1 MLTLIVSCGVL
12 FVNTVLSVQPPIH
25 RKINNLSPYVDPPVP
40 GKLDAQFPVIFEPLK
55 HIILSRSTYKVITFL
70 DLEPIKDYM
79 DKYERYL
86 ELLTHSVYEASHE
99 TRIRHLETVFEANH
113 EETPRVHSPQLTFR
127 EFVGEVNQTPED
139 PIPWEKDG
147 KGDLGRN
154 PCPAVHKCR
163 KIPPPQSRHQCIRQ
177 KILLCM
183 YRRQFDRIRSLIEQ
197 VWSNFKHMKAKF
209 LGIMVQLDKEW
220 QTEYHDEGPSGVAP
234 LSRVEREVLE
244 AAGTLATSMFREE
257 NYNRT
262 RSKQS
267 VVALLVA
274 GITAVATWSSIR
286 GIKEKINQLQE
297 QNIIQEK
304 KIGVLGKFLN
314 LTMERVRVH
323 DEKLYRIEVQLVQL
337 QDGITQLA
345 TIQSYTIGMNNIIQ
359 NFQFSLTQTT
369 IGLLGLKADL
379 NEMLEYLR
387 TMGHHRVNP
396 VVIPLEQ
403 LRFLLN
409 KVKEE
414 MKSNPRL
421 ELPYD
426 PTMGLMRY
434 YEVMRIVPV
443 LVNYTLV
450 IELTIPISD
459 TSLQLNLFQVHSL
472 PIYDPEHGVQTRYQ
486 LEGTYFAVER
496 TGMYVALPKIT
507 DVSLCLAT
515 ELGVCTLNQALYPV
529 KNLKWCIYALFV
541 QNREHVDRY
550 CKLDI
555 SRATQDTAMYLGGY
569 QWAVAALQP
578 VMMQLRCVQQ
588 TSAVDICLP
597 LQIITVP
604 DGCEGYS
611 VSFWIPA
618 KNDIAS
624 TVHLPG
630 RDVYFLKFNYA
641 FQPPDELLGPWVY
654 HPFELMPFE
663 EAAEGIERL
672 IELPPLPWEIL
683 NKKLPYF
690 KLYKIGPS
698 PLFLIGITALVLGII
713 VAIFMVILWCKTRKE
728 KKVFEMLKGLHKG
741 KPDLTK
747 IKPLIGVIMG
757 RTVESTPESGPSQ
770 ETGVKLPNKIKSGHK
785 RRSNLPLPMAP
796 PKPMGQ
802 RPVEG
807 RNEESSI
814 VIYQPPYGPP
824 PPIPSART
832 NIDDVL
838 TQDQK
843 RRYLSYVKRKAREN
857 ESDTSYSSDV
867 FREPT

>member
-1 MLTLIVSCGVL
+1 MLTSSIGWWIFLINSVLGVR
-12 FVNTVLSVQPPIH
+12 PPLH
-25 RKINNLSPYVDPPVP
+25 KKINNLSPYTDPPVP
-40 GKLDAQFPVIFEPLK
+40 GKIDAQFPVIFEPLK
-55 HIILSRSTYKVITFL
+55 HVILSRSTYKVITFL

-86 ELLTHSVYEASHE
+86 ELLTHSVYEASNE
-99 TRIRHLETVFEANH
+99 SRMRQLETAFRDNH
-113 EETPRVHSPQLTFR
+113 EENPDVHSPRLTFR
-127 EFVGEVNQTPED
+127 EFVGEINQTPNN
-139 PIPWEKDG
+139 PIPWGGEDRG
-147 KGDLGRN
+147 ATSES
-154 PCPAVHKCR
+154 PCPAVHQCR
-163 KIPPPQSRHQCIRQ
+163 KIPPPVSRHRCIRR

-183 YRRQFDRIRSLIEQ
+183 YKRQFDRIKSLIEQ
-197 VWSNFKHMKAKF
+197 VWSNFKHIKARF

-220 QTEYHDEGPSGVAP
+220 QTEYHDDGPGGAAP
-234 LSRVEREVLE
+234 VSRIEREILE
-244 AAGTLATSMFREE
+244 TAGTLATSIFREE
-257 NYNRT
+257 NYNNT
-262 RSKQS
+262 RAKRS
-267 VVALLVA
+267 VVAFLAA
-274 GITAVATWSSIR
+274 GITAIASWASIR
-286 GIKEKINQLQE
+286 GIKKRINQLQE

-314 LTMERVRVH
+314 LTMARVRIH
-323 DEKLYRIEVQLVQL
+323 DEKLYKIEVQLIQL

-359 NFQFSLTQTT
+359 NFQFSLTRTT

-396 VVIPLEQ
+396 VVVPPEQ
-403 LRFLLN
+403 LRFLLT

-426 PTMGLMRY
+426 PTTGLMKY

-472 PIYDPEHGVQTRYQ
+472 PIYDPEHRVQTRYQ

-496 TGMYVALPKIT
+496 TGMYAALPKIT
-507 DVSLCLAT
+507 DISLCLAT
-515 ELGVCTLNQALYPV
+515 ELGVCTLNEALYPV
-529 KNLKWCIYALFV
+529 KSLKWCIYALFI
-541 QNREHVDRY
+541 QNKEHVDKY

-555 SRATQDTAMYLGGY
+555 TRATQDTAVYLGGY
-569 QWAVAALQP
+569 QWAIAALQP

-588 TSAVDICLP
+588 TSAVDIRPP
-597 LQIITVP
+597 LQIVTVP

-618 KNDIAS
+618 KNDISS

-641 FQPPDELLGPWVY
+641 FQPPDQLLGPWLY
-654 HPFELMPFE
+654 HPFELMPFK

-672 IELPPLPWEIL
+672 IQLPPLPWDIL

-690 KLYKIGPS
+690 KPYKIGPS
-698 PLFLIGITALVLGII
+698 PLFLIGIIALALGIL
-713 VAIFMVILWCKTRKE
+713 VTVFVVILWWKTRKE
-728 KKVFEMLKGLHKG
+728 KKVFSMLKGIHKG
-741 KPDLTK
+741 KPDLVK
-747 IKPLIGVIMG
+747 IKPLIDVIMG
-757 RTVESTPESGPSQ
+757 RTAEPTPEPCSNQ
-770 ETGVKLPNKIKSGHK
+770 ETEVRLPTKIKSGHK
-785 RRSNLPLPMAP
+785 RPNLPLPAIP
-796 PKPMGQ
+796 PK
-802 RPVEG
+802 VEEPSPSK
-807 RNEESSI
+807 RIDKESSI
-814 VIYQPPYGPP
+814 VIYRPPYGPP
-824 PPIPSART
+824 PPIPTVRG

-838 TQDQK
+838 THSEK

-857 ESDTSYSSDV
+857 EWDTSDDGATFQESV
-867 FREPT
+867 